1 VIGYAGSA
9 DVARAATYYVSK
21 SGNNTYSCAQ
31 AQSVSTP
38 KLSLNSGV
46 ACLKPGDTLLVAG
59 GVYAESLSNVPSG
72 TSWTAKVRIAAA
84 PGETVW
90 MRPSS
95 GHFVVNFS
103 GSQQYVEFDGI
114 NMDGTSVLSDVVKID
129 GWSGGNAHH
138 IRFQNAD
145 IMGAPVQAVLL
156 TASAPGI
163 IGGNEFIN
171 LRVYGTGRTD
181 FDHAF
186 YIQSS
191 SNLIEDCEIYD
202 IPGGAVHIYNGY
214 GHVISNTVVRNNVI
228 RDGRFVSAARG
239 WGVIVANGSTGAKIY
254 NNLVYNIRNTGGTSG
269 GIYVYSGSNT
279 EVYNNTVYGNAA
291 HGIFVENRIGTI
303 VRNNIS

>member
-1 VIGYAGSA
+1 M
-9 DVARAATYYVSK
+9 
-21 SGNNTYSCAQ
+21 
-31 AQSVSTP
+31 
-38 KLSLNSGV
+38 L
-46 ACLKPGDTLLVAG
+46 
-59 GVYAESLSNVPSG
+59 
-72 TSWTAKVRIAAA
+72 
-84 PGETVW
+84 
-90 MRPSS
+90 
-95 GHFVVNFS
+95 
-103 GSQQYVEFDGI
+103 
-114 NMDGTSVLSDVVKID
+114 
-129 GWSGGNAHH
+129 
-138 IRFQNAD
+138 
-145 IMGAPVQAVLL
+145 APVQAVLL

-303 VRNNIS
+303 VRNNISYQNAKTNYTNQAGSNTAASNNLFSNPLFVSAGTRDFRLQSSSAAVDAGTTIPIVVNDLAGLGRPQRGAYDIGAFEFPGDSTLPPAPPSDVRIAQN